1 MEMVI
6 VGLDNGL
13 CIKRN
18 EYTNNIPELKR
29 FEDAWD
35 KDNEFDFEICYFRK
49 CYNVRHMIIESIKV
63 AYDNDISEPLT
74 VEHIEKIIKGLQA
87 FNADNW
93 QDNGGSIWD
102 WDDEEY
108 PYSAKIQSDI
118 ENLLYLKEL
127 MGRYNLEVYF
137 YDSY

>member
-1 MEMVI
+1 M
-6 VGLDNGL
+6 GLDNGL

-18 EYTNNIPELKR
+18 EYTNNISELKR

-35 KDNEFDFEICYFRK
+35 KDRQFDFEVCYFRK

-63 AYDNDISEPLT
+63 AYDNDISEMLT
-74 VEHIEKIIKGLQA
+74 VEHIEKIIKGLQS

-93 QDNGGSIWD
+93 QENGGSIWD

-108 PYSAKIQSDI
+108 HYSDKIQRDI
-118 ENLLYLKEL
+118 ENLQYLKEL
-127 MGRYNLEVYF
+127 MDKYKLEVYF

>member
-1 MEMVI
+1 M
-6 VGLDNGL
+6 GLDNGL

-18 EYTNNIPELKR
+18 EYTNSIPELKR
-29 FEDAWD
+29 FEDTWD

-74 VEHIEKIIKGLQA
+74 VEHVEKIIKGLQA

-127 MGRYNLEVYF
+127 MERYNLEVYF

>member
-1 MEMVI
+1 
-6 VGLDNGL
+6 
-13 CIKRN
+13 
-18 EYTNNIPELKR
+18 
-29 FEDAWD
+29 
-35 KDNEFDFEICYFRK
+35 
-49 CYNVRHMIIESIKV
+49 MIIESIKV